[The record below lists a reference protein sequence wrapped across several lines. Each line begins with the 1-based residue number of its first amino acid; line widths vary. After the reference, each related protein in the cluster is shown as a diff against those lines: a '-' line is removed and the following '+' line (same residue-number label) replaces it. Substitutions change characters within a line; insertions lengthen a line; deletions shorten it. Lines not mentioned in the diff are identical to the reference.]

1 MGGGCGPCQDQLDI
15 QKNQNPGLIAMKMLK
30 IVKYPDDFLRT
41 KTKKVDNFKEPAL
54 QGLVFE
60 MLKTME
66 AEKGIGLAAPQVGSD
81 LRICVAKIDNVP
93 YVLVNPQIK
102 SFSRKK
108 EIFEEGC
115 LSFPGKFFPVE
126 RPVKVK
132 IKARGADGKK
142 IKIKADG
149 LLARVL
155 QHEIDHLDGIL
166 VIDRAMK

>member
-1 MGGGCGPCQDQLDI
+1 MDLANNI
-15 QKNQNPGLIAMKMLK
+15 SLK
-30 IVKYPDDFLRT
+30 ILKYPDDFLRQ
-41 KTKKVDNFKEPAL
+41 KSQAVRDFKDQRL
-54 QGLVFE
+54 SDLVSN
-60 MLKTME
+60 MIKTME
-66 AEKGIGLAAPQVGSD
+66 KEKGVGLAAPQIGSD
-81 LRICVAKIDNVP
+81 LRICLARVDNT
-93 YVLVNPQIK
+93 LFALINPEIK
-102 SFSRKK
+102 AYSRKK

-132 IKARGADGKK
+132 IKAQDINGKK
-142 IKIKADG
+142 IRIKADG

>member
-1 MGGGCGPCQDQLDI
+1 
-15 QKNQNPGLIAMKMLK
+15 MLK
-30 IVKYPDDFLRT
+30 ILKYPNNFLRK
-41 KTKKVDNFKEPAL
+41 KTKEVKDFKDPRLA
-54 QGLVFE
+54 GLVSD
-60 MLKTME
+60 MAKTME

-81 LRICVAKIDNVP
+81 LRICAVKVDNSLFVLINPKIR
-93 YVLVNPQIK
+93 

-132 IKARGADGKK
+132 IKARDVAGKK
-142 IKIKADG
+142 LKIKADG

-166 VIDRAMK
+166 VIDRAVKGQLGKSGQ